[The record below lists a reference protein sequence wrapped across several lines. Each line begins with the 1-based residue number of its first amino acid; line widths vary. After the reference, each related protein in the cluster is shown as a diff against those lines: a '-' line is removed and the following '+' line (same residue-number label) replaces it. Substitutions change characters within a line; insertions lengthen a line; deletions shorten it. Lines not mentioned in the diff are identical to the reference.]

1 MNQTA
6 QPTDQEIDAAA
17 RVLYEEGSFNHWW
30 PATAKSYDDLVASDP
45 IAASEFGGIV
55 ERVLMAAAR
64 VRL

>member
-6 QPTDQEIDAAA
+6 RPTDQEIGAAA
-17 RVLYEEGSFNHWW
+17 RALYEEGSSHQWW
-30 PATAKSYDDLVASDP
+30 PTTTKSYDDLVASDP

-64 VRL
+64 AR